1 MAHQP
6 SPQSEPEYDPES
18 SGSGQFASEPRTSGD
33 LIGQTLDGRYRFD
46 SLLGEG
52 SFARVFKVYDLH
64 RRVYLAAKV
73 LRSDIAH
80 EPMFLE
86 RFRREAA
93 VLQRL
98 QHPNIVRYYDIVES
112 DDLVFI
118 LTDYIAGRT
127 LQAVLRRHNGPL
139 TLAEALP
146 YLQPLTAAL
155 HFAHEEE
162 VVHRDLKPA
171 NILLDENSRLYIT
184 DFGIAK
190 ILSDVSTLT
199 MDTTVGT
206 PHFMSPEQILI
217 GEVTVATDI
226 YALGVLLYQM
236 FTGHLPFTGESQGT
250 TGSTAAMRIVYEH
263 LHLKPIPPRQLN
275 PALSPAVEAVILR
288 CMEKDPAQRYQSVSA
303 IYDDLAAA
311 AGTPAAAP
319 AVPARGTIPVPA
331 AEAERVPTGV
341 GGMSR
346 VVQMD
351 AEEDEED
358 GEVDWE
364 DKPKREERFS
374 RRRRRIEERSARIEA
389 RVEARIDRVEARVEA
404 RQARIGQQ
412 KAKRDALAQR
422 DLSQMSE
429 KERESAEKDTEK
441 QRESDE
447 KNNEKQRE
455 KGWDTGTEKGDFFS
469 EIGPS
474 DRLGQVT
481 WGGAVVWAGIVLT
494 IGLASPLSWI
504 LAGAGVMQLLEVAV
518 RLVVPE
524 YRAKP
529 GVRMVF
535 GTGLLALGLGTALG
549 LTNLWPLILIV
560 IGVSMVAS
568 RLLE

>member
-1 MAHQP
+1 MAYQP
-6 SPQSEPEYDPES
+6 RPQPEPESEPESRGD
-18 SGSGQFASEPRTSGD
+18 QFASEPRTSSD

-46 SLLGEG
+46 ALLGEG

-112 DDLVFI
+112 GDLVFI
-118 LTDYIAGRT
+118 LTDHIAGRT
-127 LQAVLRRHNGPL
+127 LQAELRRHNGPL
-139 TLAEALP
+139 TLDEALP
-146 YLQPLTAAL
+146 TLQPLTAAL
-155 HFAHEEE
+155 HFAHEEG

-171 NILLDENSRLYIT
+171 NILLDENNRLYVT

-226 YALGVLLYQM
+226 YALGVMLYQI

-263 LHLKPIPPRQLN
+263 LHLKPVPPTQLN

-288 CMEKDPAQRYQSVSA
+288 CLEKDPSQRYQSVSE

-311 AGTPAAAP
+311 RTTDPAP
-319 AVPARGTIPVPA
+319 ARQAIPVPA
-331 AEAERVPTGV
+331 AERVPTGV

-346 VVQMD
+346 VVEMD
-351 AEEDEED
+351 EEEDEDD
-358 GEVDWE
+358 GDVDVDWE
-364 DKPKREERFS
+364 DKPKRDDRWD
-374 RRRRRIEERSARIEA
+374 RRRARIEA
-389 RVEARIDRVEARVEA
+389 RLDRAEARGERGEA
-404 RQARIGQQ
+404 
-412 KAKRDALAQR
+412 
-422 DLSQMSE
+422 E
-429 KERESAEKDTEK
+429 KEAEKE
-441 QRESDE
+441 RESDE

-455 KGWDTGTEKGDFFS
+455 KGWDTDTEKGDFLA
-469 EIGPS
+469 EVGPS

-481 WGGAVVWAGIVLT
+481 WGSAVVWLGLVLT
-494 IGLASPLSWI
+494 LGLASPWAWI
-504 LAGAGVMQLLEVAV
+504 FAGAGVLQLLEVAV

-529 GVRMVF
+529 GLRLVL
-535 GTGLLALGLGTALG
+535 GTGLLALGLGTGLG
-549 LTNLWPLILIV
+549 LANLWPLILIV
-560 IGVSMVAS
+560 IGVSMLVS
-568 RLLE
+568 RLLG

>member
-155 HFAHEEE
+155 HFAHEEG

-263 LHLKPIPPRQLN
+263 LHLKPVPPSQLN

-311 AGTPAAAP
+311 GMPAASP
-319 AVPARGTIPVPA
+319 AAPARGTIPVP

-346 VVQMD
+346 VVEMD
-351 AEEDEED
+351 EEADEDEEV
-358 GEVDWE
+358 EWE
-364 DKPKREERFS
+364 DKPKREDRWD
-374 RRRRRIEERSARIEA
+374 RRRRRVEARNARIEA
-389 RVEARIDRVEARVEA
+389 RVEARIDRVEARL
-404 RQARIGQQ
+404 GQQ

-429 KERESAEKDTEK
+429 KERDDAEKETEK
-441 QRESDE
+441 QRDSDE

-455 KGWDTGTEKGDFFS
+455 KGWNTGTEKGDFLA

-504 LAGAGVMQLLEVAV
+504 LAGAGVMQLLEVAG